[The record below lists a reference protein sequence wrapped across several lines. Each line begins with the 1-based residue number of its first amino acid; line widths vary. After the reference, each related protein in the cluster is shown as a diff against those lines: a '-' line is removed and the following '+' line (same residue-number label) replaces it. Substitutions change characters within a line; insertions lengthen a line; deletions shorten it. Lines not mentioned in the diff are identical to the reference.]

1 LVRGLTEHLPSS
13 VTITGGLAGDGAR
26 FQTTW
31 VVAEGKPQSGVVAA
45 LGFYGKNLKVGCA
58 SLGGWDPSAP
68 SA

>member
-1 LVRGLTEHLPSS
+1 M
-13 VTITGGLAGDGAR
+13 TITGGLAGDGAR